1 MSVFRRI
8 VTGTT
13 IADDAAL
20 VKGFIGLAFMIG
32 LVVGA
37 FVVILITG

>member
-20 VKGFIGLAFMIG
+20 VKGFIGLAFMLG

-37 FVVILITG
+37 LVVILIAR